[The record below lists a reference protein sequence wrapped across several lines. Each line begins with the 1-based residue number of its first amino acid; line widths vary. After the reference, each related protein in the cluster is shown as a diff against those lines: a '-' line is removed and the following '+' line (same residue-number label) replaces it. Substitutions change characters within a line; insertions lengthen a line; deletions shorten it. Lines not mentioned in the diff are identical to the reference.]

1 MNVFEKIKERLKER
15 LKFYENRFAEMSG
28 TDRDVEDWGSI
39 KSYKDAI
46 EIVNQVAEEYKT
58 VCNSNRLNDGWIPV
72 SSGKL
77 PKKGQVVNATIL
89 IESQQRRFVTQ
100 VMYGGWWLN
109 SDKRMIAWKPL
120 EEPYEG
126 E

>member
-1 MNVFEKIKERLKER
+1 MEEVQFSVEVEEPILAETNVTEL
-15 LKFYENRFAEMSG
+15 
-28 TDRDVEDWGSI
+28 VEAQVVLLG
-39 KSYKDAI
+39 DAL
-46 EIVNQVAEEYKT
+46 EIVNQVAEEYNQSLANNNQSLT
-58 VCNSNRLNDGWIPV
+58 NDGWIPV
-72 SSGKL
+72 SSGNL
-77 PKKGQVVNATIL
+77 PKEGQVVNATIL

-100 VMYGGWWLN
+100 VMYGSWWLN